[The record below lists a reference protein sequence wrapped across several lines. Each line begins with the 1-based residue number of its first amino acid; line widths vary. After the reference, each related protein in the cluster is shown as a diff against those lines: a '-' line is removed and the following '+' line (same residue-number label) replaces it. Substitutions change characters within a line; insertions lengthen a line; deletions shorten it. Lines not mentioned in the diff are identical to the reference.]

1 MVGYPKSVVCSGNTT
16 QLIIKGQGV
25 FFFEQKD
32 ITKPCIFT
40 ISSAD
45 KKTSLKVIFTTS
57 AIVVTNLQTNE
68 PYIDP
73 TNTKGLSQLSGAYYW
88 FSLDAQNQQLYAGV
102 GEARLD
108 TVIYS
113 YKFQHIK
120 GNKVSLETLS
130 IIDISQESESLKP
143 LRILRD
149 PITLTVPLLI
159 KNTNELTMMDI
170 AKGKCLPR
178 ANLCSMNQKLYNCI
192 AGSKFML
199 DDTDFPDFSKAI
211 EYSIKTPGLWCNTK
225 LKQKANEFS
234 KDKPNLN
241 ETYLRITLGQ
251 NNGESPGVPY
261 VMEIWPIGHFSP
273 VHNHGAANAVIRVL
287 HGRIHV
293 KLFPFLCDS
302 YDSVPEFR
310 TAEFKKGDITWISC
324 SLNQVHQLEN
334 LKSNTETCI
343 TIQCYMYDEDNVAH
357 YEYFDYL
364 DGDGKKQQYEPD
376 SDMDFVTFKKQMK
389 EEWENKPKKKWWCF

>member
-25 FFFEQKD
+25 FFFEQND
-32 ITKPCIFT
+32 ITKSCIFT

-45 KKTSLKVIFTTS
+45 KKTSLKVVFTTS

-389 EEWENKPKKKWWCF
+389 EEWANKPKKKWWCF

>member
-1 MVGYPKSVVCSGNTT
+1 MVGYPKSVMCSGNST

-32 ITKPCIFT
+32 ITKPSIFT

-57 AIVVTNLQTNE
+57 AILVKNMQTNE

-73 TNTKGLSQLSGAYYW
+73 TNTKGLSPLSGAYYW

-113 YKFQHIK
+113 YKFQQIK
-120 GNKVSLETLS
+120 GNKLSLETLS
-130 IIDISQESESLKP
+130 MIEILSESVSLKP
-143 LRILRD
+143 LRLLRD
-149 PITLTVPLLI
+149 PITLTVPMLI
-159 KNTNELTMMDI
+159 KHTNQLKMMDI
-170 AKGKCLPR
+170 AKGTHLPT
-178 ANLCSMNQKLYNCI
+178 ANLSSMGQKLYNCI
-192 AGSKFML
+192 AGPKFVL

-225 LKQKANEFS
+225 LQQKANEFS

-273 VHNHGAANAVIRVL
+273 VHNHGASNAVIKVL
-287 HGRIHV
+287 HGTIHV

-302 YDSVPEFR
+302 SGSVPEFR
-310 TAEFKKGDITWISC
+310 TAEFKKGDITWISEN
-324 SLNQVHQLEN
+324 LNQVHQLEN

-343 TIQCYMYDEDNVAH
+343 TIQCYMYDENNVAH
-357 YEYFDYL
+357 YDYFDYL
-364 DGDGKKQQYEPD
+364 DGDGKVQQYEPD

-389 EEWENKPKKKWWCF
+389 EEWANKPKKKWWCF